1 LFSAPKN
8 PDGSPANTPPVFQGL
23 KLRIYLRLV
32 TNGNVGQAPRILFV
46 ISLTSFPP
54 ADILSSSRQV
64 QPTHRFPDPVP
75 AINHAAKGLPIMAK
89 KTTTARKQGATR
101 NWVAYLCESLV
112 TSGVMPTW
120 EAATYLTENLF
131 GEKPNPRLLSTIN
144 AYEVTSQFLQRLYH
158 PLVEAASRD
167 ITLPDG
173 AMLHVF
179 TDISLTGKSAVLVVY
194 VSGNNH
200 PHQLLMLDAAKAW
213 ELVFTDSEDVNRWAE
228 ERYRWVRS
236 ALTAVIG
243 KPVRHTVLAE
253 VS

>member
-1 LFSAPKN
+1 
-8 PDGSPANTPPVFQGL
+8 
-23 KLRIYLRLV
+23 
-32 TNGNVGQAPRILFV
+32 
-46 ISLTSFPP
+46 
-54 ADILSSSRQV
+54 
-64 QPTHRFPDPVP
+64 
-75 AINHAAKGLPIMAK
+75 MAK
-89 KTTTARKQGATR
+89 KATATRKPGATR
-101 NWVAYLCESLV
+101 NWIAYLCESLV

-131 GEKPNPRLLSTIN
+131 GENPNPRLLSTTN
-144 AYEVTSQFLQRLYH
+144 PYEVTSQFLQRLYH

-194 VSGNNH
+194 LPGNTQ

-228 ERYRWVRS
+228 ERYRLVKS
-236 ALTAVIG
+236 ALTAAIG
-243 KPVRHTVLAE
+243 KPMHPKVLAAI
-253 VS
+253 S

>member
-1 LFSAPKN
+1 
-8 PDGSPANTPPVFQGL
+8 
-23 KLRIYLRLV
+23 
-32 TNGNVGQAPRILFV
+32 
-46 ISLTSFPP
+46 
-54 ADILSSSRQV
+54 
-64 QPTHRFPDPVP
+64 
-75 AINHAAKGLPIMAK
+75 MAK
-89 KTTTARKQGATR
+89 KATAARKQRTAR
-101 NWVAYLCESLV
+101 NWIAYLCESLV

-131 GEKPNPRLLSTIN
+131 GEKPNPRLLSSTN

-167 ITLPDG
+167 FTLPDG

-179 TDISLTGKSAVLVVY
+179 TDISLTGQSAVLVVY
-194 VSGNNH
+194 VSDNNH
-200 PHQLLMLDAAKAW
+200 PPQLLMLDAAKAW

-228 ERYRWVRS
+228 ERYRRVKS

-243 KPVRHTVLAE
+243 KPGLSKVLAE